1 MTIFRLG
8 TPNGRAPKDKIP
20 FPMTRFKAKRR
31 AVFLDRDGVLNR
43 SDVRG
48 GKPFAPLR
56 LEDFDILPGVPE
68 SVAALSEAGFL
79 VIVTTNQKDIGEAL
93 ASHEVLEAMHDKL
106 RAAVAVDD
114 ICVCTCGET
123 CRRYKPKPGML
134 LDAAR
139 KWDIDLA
146 SSIMVGDRWRDVD
159 AGKAAGC
166 RTYFIDYDYNES
178 LNHVPD
184 HTVSDLSEA
193 VRHILEALPV

>member
-1 MTIFRLG
+1 MTEPG
-8 TPNGRAPKDKIP
+8 
-20 FPMTRFKAKRR
+20 AKRR

-43 SDVRG
+43 SHVCE

-68 SVAALSEAGFL
+68 SVADLREAGFL
-79 VIVTTNQKDIGEAL
+79 IIVTTNQKDIGEGL

-106 RAAVAVDD
+106 RAAVPVDD

-139 KWDIDLA
+139 QWDIDLA
-146 SSIMVGDRWRDVD
+146 ASVMVGDRWRDVD

-166 RTYFIDYDYNES
+166 LTYFIDCNYSES
-178 LNHVPD
+178 LNHAPD
-184 HTVSDLSEA
+184 HTVSDLPEA
-193 VRHILEALPV
+193 VRHILQTLLV

>member
-1 MTIFRLG
+1 MTRLG
-8 TPNGRAPKDKIP
+8 G
-20 FPMTRFKAKRR
+20 KRR

-56 LEDFDILPGVPE
+56 LEEFNILPGVADAVGE
-68 SVAALSEAGFL
+68 LKAAGFL
-79 VIVTTNQKDIGEAL
+79 IIVTTNQKDIGLGL
-93 ASHEVLEAMHDKL
+93 ANMEVLEAMHDKL
-106 RAAVAVDD
+106 RAEIAVDD

-139 KWDIDLA
+139 QWDIDLA
-146 SSIMVGDRWRDVD
+146 ASVMVGDRWRDVD

-166 RTYFIDYDYNES
+166 LTYFIDCSYSEL
-178 LNHVPD
+178 LNQAPD
-184 HTVSDLSEA
+184 HTVSDLPEA
-193 VRHILEALPV
+193 VRHILQTLPA